1 MAIAPAVRRPA
12 PGSPA
17 APGQPLLEVSGL
29 SRRFGDRL
37 VLDGVDMAARAG
49 EVTAILGPNGSGKST
64 LMRCT
69 VRLIEPSS
77 GTVRVA
83 GQELTTL
90 DDRRLQQARRS
101 IAMVF
106 QSANL
111 VRRRTALAN
120 AASGALGGLGGLRV
134 ACGHLPRAALELG
147 LRNLVRVGM
156 AEVALQRAE
165 TLSGGQAQRV
175 AIARALTQQPRV
187 LLADEPV
194 ASLDPD
200 ATEEVMALLRSLA
213 VDEGMAVV
221 CVLHQ
226 PELARW
232 HADRIVGLRAGRVVV
247 DSPAAEVDD
256 AALTRL
262 YRGLGVPA

>member
-69 VRLIEPSS
+69 VRLIEPSA

-156 AEVALQRAE
+156 AEVALQRA
-165 TLSGGQAQRV
+165 
-175 AIARALTQQPRV
+175 
-187 LLADEPV
+187 
-194 ASLDPD
+194 
-200 ATEEVMALLRSLA
+200 
-213 VDEGMAVV
+213 
-221 CVLHQ
+221 
-226 PELARW
+226 
-232 HADRIVGLRAGRVVV
+232 
-247 DSPAAEVDD
+247 
-256 AALTRL
+256 
-262 YRGLGVPA
+262 